1 MLILRLLGIRRCNT
15 PGKPSNLGGWK
26 PRLQLL
32 LLGGDVSS
40 GPSCE
45 YLNQNSCGYSGKSWS
60 SRKILVWIFLA
71 FARLHWKVLL
81 NIMGFPHVLYQNS
94 YQTRC
99 LGIGM
104 LLLEQ
109 SPVQPSWTK
118 DFNQMVEYQDKNE
131 QRSAF
136 IRICLSIYIYIY
148 IRHTTHVASCI
159 MSRMYPHVWCIR
171 TGIFVFIPSTAFYIV
186 DLLNICI

>member
-1 MLILRLLGIRRCNT
+1 MQHSWST
-15 PGKPSNLGGWK
+15 FESGWMNQRFFSPTK
-26 PRLQLL
+26 ATAPF

-40 GPSCE
+40 GASCE
-45 YLNQNSCGYSGKSWS
+45 YLNQNFCGKSW
-60 SRKILVWIFLA
+60 KILIFPKKKSLDFLA

-81 NIMGFPHVLYQNS
+81 NIMDFPHVLDQNS

-131 QRSAF
+131 QRSA
-136 IRICLSIYIYIY
+136 LEYVYQYIYIY
-148 IRHTTHVASCI
+148 IRHMHVASCI
-159 MSRMYPHVWCIR
+159 MSRTYPHAWCIR